1 MFNNRIKIFGIRHHG
16 PGSARSLLQALE
28 AWQPDA
34 LLIEGPPDADKLIRH
49 VNHEKLKPPVALLV
63 YNPKDLSQASYFPFA
78 EFSPEWQAM
87 LYGLKKTIPISFM
100 DLPMSLNFCLTHPDK
115 PAQQTFDFQED
126 IDIEMGQNTDGT
138 SRNNRE
144 GGNSE
149 EKKQLK
155 IVNDPL
161 RALAELAGYS
171 DSERWWEIMFEQ
183 TDHTTDIFDVLLDMM
198 TTLRHD
204 LNRSETTETLLRE
217 ASMRQIIRK
226 TLKTDAQRIAVIC
239 GAWHAPILA
248 KYDQFKEK
256 TDNDL
261 LKKLPKVTTEAT
273 WMAWSYERL
282 ARESGYGAGVSSPA
296 WYDLL
301 FSKKQ
306 NATVRWLT
314 RAARLLRRKDL
325 SASAAHVVEA
335 VQLAETLGI
344 LRGQNMAG
352 LDELDEAVRTVMCN
366 GSDAQ
371 MGLIR
376 KKLVIGDVVGRI
388 PPEIPQVPL
397 QRDFEASVKTARL
410 TKEYTTSEAVTKELD
425 LRKPNQLYASHLLH
439 RLALLNIPWG
449 KPMKGSRYKLGSFKE
464 TWKLHW
470 RPDYTIRLIEAAQ
483 WGNRVEQAATAFVQK
498 QAETVDKLPALT
510 ILIEKTLDANLSAAL
525 PTLVRRM
532 QELAALTEDVVILME
547 ALPPLVRILKYG
559 NTRGTDAAA
568 VQFVVQQ
575 ILPRIFVGLPS
586 ACLNTDDEATELIF
600 NQLQSTHTT
609 LNLLADPIFTEGWLR
624 SLRLVATIHNI
635 HGKLS
640 GSCTRILFDKS
651 AFNIAQ
657 TSVKM
662 RYALAPSNE
671 PTQSAAW
678 LEGFL
683 YGSGL
688 LLIHHPTLWQVLDE
702 WVVETDMTR
711 LESLLPLLRRTF
723 STFSKSEKS
732 KLFALANQT
741 QKTVQA
747 PPPDCFGICDKYIYD
762 LERVEGVWATVRSF
776 L

>member
-1 MFNNRIKIFGIRHHG
+1 MSNSRIKIFGIRHHG
-16 PGSARSLLQALE
+16 PGSARSLQQALE

-34 LLIEGPPDADKLIRH
+34 LLIEGPPDADKLIKH

-63 YNPKDLSQASYFPFA
+63 YNPKDLRQASYFPFA

-87 LYGLKKTIPISFM
+87 LFGLKKAIPVAFM
-100 DLPMSLNFCLTHPDK
+100 DLPMSLNFGLKNPDV
-115 PAQQTFDFQED
+115 AVQQTFDFQLD
-126 IDIEMGQNTDGT
+126 T
-138 SRNNRE
+138 E
-144 GGNSE
+144 GGHFSN
-149 EKKQLK
+149 EKENEQLK

-161 RALAELAGYS
+161 RTLAELAGYA
-171 DSERWWEIMFEQ
+171 DSERWWEHTFEQ
-183 TDHTTDIFDVLLDMM
+183 TDHPTEIFDIILDMI
-198 TTLRHD
+198 TALRHD
-204 LNRSETTETLLRE
+204 LNRAETNETLLRE
-217 ASMRQIIRK
+217 AYMRQTIRK
-226 TLKTDAQRIAVIC
+226 TLKTDAQRIAVVC

-248 KYDQFKEK
+248 NYAQFKEK

-261 LKKLPKVTTEAT
+261 IKKLPKVATEAT

-296 WYDLL
+296 WYALL
-301 FSKKQ
+301 FSKREG
-306 NATVRWLT
+306 ATVRWLT
-314 RAARLLRRKDL
+314 RAARLLRRKDI

-344 LRGQNMAG
+344 LRGQDIAG
-352 LDELDEAVRTVMCN
+352 LDELDEAVRTVMCD
-366 GSDAQ
+366 GSEAQ

-376 KKLVIGDVVGRI
+376 KKLVIGDVVGKI

-410 TKEYTTSEAVTKELD
+410 TKEYATSEAVTKELD

-439 RLALLNIPWG
+439 RLSLLNIPWG
-449 KPMKGSRYKLGSFKE
+449 KQMRGSRYKLGSFKE

-483 WGNRVEQAATAFVQK
+483 WGNKVEEAATTFVQK
-498 QAETVDKLPALT
+498 QVETVDKLPALT
-510 ILIEKTLDANLSAAL
+510 LLVEKTLDANLPTAL
-525 PTLVRRM
+525 PALIRRM

-547 ALPPLVRILKYG
+547 ALPPLIHILKYG

-568 VQFVVQQ
+568 VNFVVQQ

-586 ACLNTDDEATELIF
+586 ACLNTDDEATALIF
-600 NQLQSTHTT
+600 KQIQSTHTT

-624 SLRLVATIHNI
+624 ALRLVANMTHI

-640 GSCTRILFDKS
+640 GGCTRILFDKS
-651 AFNIAQ
+651 QFNNAQ
-657 TSVKM
+657 TAVKM

-671 PTQSAAW
+671 PAQSAAW

-702 WVVETDMTR
+702 WVEQTDMTR
-711 LESLLPLLRRTF
+711 LEHLLPLLRRTF
-723 STFSKSEKS
+723 STFSKSEKA
-732 KLFALANQT
+732 KLFALAH
-741 QKTVQA
+741 QKKMDSPNMPKTPLFRYDVERAA
-747 PPPDCFGICDKYIYD
+747 PV
-762 LERVEGVWATVRSF
+762 LAAVRGF

>member
-1 MFNNRIKIFGIRHHG
+1 MSATSRIKIFGIRHHG

-34 LLIEGPPDADKLIRH
+34 ILVEGPADAEKLIQH
-49 VNHEKLKPPVALLV
+49 VSHEKLKPPVAMLV
-63 YNPKDLSQASYFPFA
+63 YNPKDLQQASYFPFA

-87 LYGLKKTIPISFM
+87 SFGFKKSIPVAFM
-100 DLPMSLNFCLTHPDK
+100 DLPMSLNFCLKNPNQPT
-115 PAQQTFDFQED
+115 QQTFDFQEEVLTRD
-126 IDIEMGQNTDGT
+126 EAT
-138 SRNNRE
+138 E
-144 GGNSE
+144 GGALF
-149 EKKQLK
+149 EKEKLK

-161 RALAELAGYS
+161 RTLAELAGYT
-171 DSERWWEIMFEQ
+171 DSERWWEATFEQ
-183 TDHTTDIFDVLLDMM
+183 TENPIEIFEVILEMI
-198 TTLRHD
+198 TALRKD
-204 LNRSETTETLLRE
+204 LNRSESTETLLRE
-217 ASMRQIIRK
+217 AYMRQTIRK
-226 TLKTDAQRIAVIC
+226 TLKTDARRIAVIC

-248 KYDQFKEK
+248 NYDQFKEK
-256 TDNDL
+256 TDNDA
-261 LKKLPKVTTEAT
+261 LKKLSKVATEAT

-282 ARESGYGAGVSSPA
+282 AHESGYGAGVSSPA

-301 FSKKQ
+301 FSKRQ
-306 NATVRWLT
+306 TATVRWLT

-344 LRGQNMAG
+344 LRGYDIAG
-352 LDELDEAVRTVMCN
+352 LNELDEAVRTVMCN

-376 KKLVIGDVVGRI
+376 RKLVIGDVVGKV

-397 QRDFEASVKTARL
+397 QRDFEISVKTAGL
-410 TKEYTTSEAVTKELD
+410 KKIYESSEATTKELD
-425 LRKPNQLYASHLLH
+425 LRKPNPLYASHLLH
-439 RLALLNIPWG
+439 RLGLLSIPWG

-464 TWKLHW
+464 TWKLNW
-470 RPDYTIRLIEAAQ
+470 RPDYTIRIIEAAQ
-483 WGNRVEQAATAFVQK
+483 WGNRVEEAAINFVKK
-498 QAETVDKLPALT
+498 QVETVDKLPVLT
-510 ILIEKTLDANLSAAL
+510 ILVEKTLDANLPAAL
-525 PTLVRRM
+525 PALIRRM

-559 NTRGTDAAA
+559 NVRGTNAAA
-568 VQFVVQQ
+568 VRFVVEQV
-575 ILPRIFVGLPS
+575 LPRIFVGLPA
-586 ACLNTDDEATELIF
+586 ACLNTDDEATDLIF
-600 NQLQSTHTT
+600 NELQSTHTA

-624 SLRLVATIHNI
+624 SLQLIANMKTV

-640 GSCTRILFDKS
+640 GSCTRILFDKTR
-651 AFNIAQ
+651 FNIAQ

-702 WVVETDMTR
+702 WVAQTDMAR
-711 LESLLPLLRRTF
+711 IESLLPLLRRTF
-723 STFSKSEKS
+723 SAFSKSEKS
-732 KLFALANQT
+732 KLYALANQPKMELLPFKSPS
-741 QKTVQA
+741 QY
-747 PPPDCFGICDKYIYD
+747 FYD
-762 LERVEGVWATVRSF
+762 EKRAAAVLATIRGF